1 MIVLD
6 KYPWWNKTQCEL
18 ADKIEDFVDKNIGR
32 ATEAAYKKEFPYDLM
47 DKVLKDGWPA
57 TIIPEEYGG
66 MGKEA
71 GVTGCCIGMEGI
83 ARLGAI
89 ATSFATTMFGGCH
102 QTVHFG
108 NEEQKE
114 KWLPKFARGEI
125 MGAVCITE
133 PFIGSDAA
141 GIETTA
147 VRDGDEYILN
157 GKKRFITNAGLA
169 DVYMVYAKTSDN
181 PADIKAYK
189 HLTGILVEKGTPG
202 FTVEKINELI
212 GWDGVRNGYLNF
224 DDARVP
230 AANVL
235 AGEGMGWNIMISGL
249 NFERTLGA
257 IAGVSAIRECV
268 RYAAFSMDRRVQ
280 FGQPTREFQANQ
292 LKVADMIANWK
303 ILRLLAYYI
312 AYQIDIG
319 GMAPLGPFLESTAA
333 KIYITEAMRKAALDC
348 IQIMG
353 GDGLTRFY
361 PIEAILRD
369 VKILEIGAGTNEVLR
384 LLLYRQGL
392 RIHASDFKA
401 PWREMHPELQMPIPH
416 MEVIPLPEGT
426 EIDENTVLNV
436 LAEYWK
442 INPGLHFSRDQLLAR
457 LRTDEEKLDEILM
470 SLEEKGL
477 AKNYRDKRGVIA
489 LTRATYQGL
498 KKAKPNEYY
507 QYFPKWVDRSEF
519 F

>member
-1 MIVLD
+1 MVILD

-18 ADKIEDFVDKNIGR
+18 ADKIEEFADKHISR

-47 DKVLKDGWPA
+47 EKVLKDGWCG

-133 PFIGSDAA
+133 PFVGSDAA
-141 GIETTA
+141 GVETVA
-147 VRDGDEYILN
+147 VREGDEYILN

-169 DVYMVYAKTSDN
+169 DVYMVYAKTSDD
-181 PADIKAYK
+181 PADRKSYK
-189 HLTGILVEKGTPG
+189 HLTGFLVEKGTPG
-202 FTVEKINELI
+202 FHVEKINELI
-212 GWDGVRNGYLNF
+212 GWDGVRNGYLRF

-230 AANVL
+230 AENVL
-235 AGEGMGWNIMISGL
+235 AGQGMGWNIMVNGL

-257 IAGVSAIRECV
+257 IAGVSAIRECL
-268 RYAAFSMDRRVQ
+268 RYAVFSTERRIQ
-280 FGQPTREFQANQ
+280 FGQPTKFYQANQ
-292 LKVADMIANWK
+292 LKMADMIANWK

-319 GMAPLGPFLESTAA
+319 GMAPLGPLLESTAA
-333 KIYITEAMRKAALDC
+333 KIFITEAMRNAAIDT

-353 GDGLTRFY
+353 GDALTRFY

-369 VKILEIGAGTNEVLR
+369 CKILEIGAGTNEVLR
-384 LLLYRQGL
+384 LLLYRQGV
-392 RIHASDFKA
+392 RIHTNDFKA
-401 PWREMHPELQMPIPH
+401 PWREMHKELRMPIPY
-416 MEVIPLPEGT
+416 MEVKPLPEGT
-426 EIDENTVLNV
+426 EVDENVVLEV
-436 LAEYWK
+436 LAEYWRV
-442 INPGLHFSRDQLLAR
+442 NPGLHISRDQLLAR
-457 LRTDEEKLDEILM
+457 LRIDEEKLDEMLM
-470 SLEEKGL
+470 LLEEQEL
-477 AKNYRDKRGVIA
+477 VSNYRDKKGVLA
-489 LTRATYQGL
+489 LTRATYKGL
-498 KKAKPNEYY
+498 KKAKPSEFYE
-507 QYFPKWVDRSEF
+507 YFPEWVDRSEF